1 MNRWMLYVGAFMTLP
16 LVALANATVDQPIEQ
31 APNSVPVITKAPPG
45 TPVVAEINAVIR
57 STIDP
62 DGLYFNGIAD
72 TSWDMDVEATSV
84 KDPGVSAGTGAS
96 DVRIETTVTMEAS
109 LARPSRASDAYK
121 VKWEGKLRA
130 ISYKESFFKSV
141 DKLEEVNSESSVIL
155 FPGESK
161 TILAGNCRKAES
173 VEERCTYEVKITLK
187 PLKHFE

>member
-1 MNRWMLYVGAFMTLP
+1 MKRHMLCLGAFLTLP
-16 LVALANATVDQPIEQ
+16 FVALANATSEIPIEQ
-31 APNSVPVITKAPPG
+31 SPKSVPVVTKSPPG
-45 TPVVAEINAVIR
+45 TPMVAEINAVIR

-72 TSWDMDVEATSV
+72 NSWDMDVEATSV
-84 KDPGVSAGTGAS
+84 KDPGISSGSGPS

-109 LARPSRASDAYK
+109 LSRPSRSSDAYK

-130 ISYKESFFKSV
+130 TSYKESFFKSV
-141 DKLEEVNSESSVIL
+141 DKFEEVNSESSVIL

-187 PLKHFE
+187 PLSQNE

>member
-1 MNRWMLYVGAFMTLP
+1 MKRHMLYLGGFLTLP
-16 LVALANATVDQPIEQ
+16 FVALANANADHPIEQ
-31 APNSVPVITKAPPG
+31 SPMSVPIIAKAPPG

-84 KDPGVSAGTGAS
+84 KDPGVSGGTGPS

-109 LARPSRASDAYK
+109 LSRPSRSSNAYK
-121 VKWEGKLRA
+121 VKWEGNLRA
-130 ISYKESFFKSV
+130 ISYKDRFFKGR
-141 DKLEEVNSESSVIL
+141 DKLEEVSSESSVIL

-173 VEERCTYEVKITLK
+173 VEERCTFEVKITLK
-187 PLKHFE
+187 PLSQVE